1 MAYPKDTLDA
11 CGPVKPAT
19 CFVIMPFAE
28 RFDSIYRRIRQTLA
42 EEPVYIDCV
51 RGDDIRR
58 SNIIDT
64 IVRSIAESEYI
75 IADLTGSNEGLN
87 ANVFYEVGITHSIK
101 DADKVLL
108 ISQNVDEL
116 PFDIRQLRCV
126 EYRPSASGMKALKRE
141 LQQTFDVPRNA
152 YRFRLSEGESLTL
165 SERITGR
172 ERNLFRLTFTFA
184 FSGSDGIKVRTIYE
198 EVSFDELASDGHY
211 QENYIGRGHRVEL
224 EIVPWTLQLVE
235 SGRSAAS
242 LLLERNL
249 LRFE

>member
-1 MAYPKDTLDA
+1 MAYPKETLSV

-28 RFDSIYRRIRQTLA
+28 RFTSIYRRIQQTLA
-42 EEPVYIDCV
+42 EAPVYIDCV

-58 SNIIDT
+58 ANIVDT

-75 IADLTGSNEGLN
+75 IADLTGSGEGLN
-87 ANVFYEVGITHSIK
+87 PNVFYEVGIAHSIR

-108 ISQNVDEL
+108 ISQNVGEL

-126 EYRPSASGMKALKRE
+126 EYGPSASGMKALKRE

-152 YRFRLSEGESLTL
+152 YRFRLREGESLTL
-165 SERITGR
+165 NERITGR
-172 ERNLFRLTFTFA
+172 DRNLFRLTFTFA
-184 FSGSDGIKVRTIYE
+184 FSGSDGIKVSTIYE
-198 EVSFDELASDGHY
+198 EVSFDQLVSDDHS
-211 QENYIGRGHRVEL
+211 QDNYIGRGHKIEL
-224 EIVPWTLQLVE
+224 EIVPWTLQFVE
-235 SGRSAAS
+235 SSQGVAS